1 MKTLVLLLT
10 PLVIYAQGDGTP
22 VTDTLAPPP
31 NGYQSILYYSGTNL
45 IYMCKARAE
54 QQSATSVTVSTAS
67 NANPVS
73 FTATAHGF
81 GDFAT
86 HGATTTPT
94 VRIQGCTGGWTA
106 INGVWLATIT
116 SANAFTI
123 AVDSTAFGAFPAAC
137 RFDSRTPR
145 WNASVWSVSKM
156 MYDGSSNLVGI
167 FWPVV
172 PGGLS
177 ATNLLGGRTFNFNCS
192 NRATLSW
199 Q

>member
-1 MKTLVLLLT
+1 MRRFALILLT
-10 PLVIYAQGDGTP
+10 ATLWGQGDGQP
-22 VTDTLAPPP
+22 VTDTNAPPP
-31 NGYQSILYYSGTNL
+31 NGYQSILYYTGTNL
-45 IYMCKARAE
+45 IYICKARSE
-54 QQSATSVTVSTAS
+54 QAISPVTVSAAS

-81 GDFAT
+81 GDFVM

-94 VRIQGCTGGWTA
+94 VRIQGCTGGWTP
-106 INGVWLATIT
+106 INGVWLATVT

-123 AVDSTAFGAFPAAC
+123 AVDSTAFGAFTAAC

-145 WNASVWSVSKM
+145 WNTAIWSIEKF
-156 MYDGSSNLVGI
+156 MYDGASNIVGML
-167 FWPVV
+167 WPVV
-172 PGGLS
+172 PGGAS
-177 ATNLLGGRTFNFNCS
+177 ATNLLGGRTLSFNCS